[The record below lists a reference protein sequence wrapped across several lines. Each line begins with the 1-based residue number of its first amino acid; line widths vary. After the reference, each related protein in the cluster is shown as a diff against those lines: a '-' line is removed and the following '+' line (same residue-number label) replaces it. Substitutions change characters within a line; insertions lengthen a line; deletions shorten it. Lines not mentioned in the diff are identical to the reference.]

1 MERGAGEPV
10 RDKDQGAPLE
20 GVQVAET
27 HVTGNVGLTQAILH
41 LQRLNWGPVDNTRE
55 DAGSGIDLFVSAR
68 EGQRVE
74 LGRHLS
80 AQVKGGESWFKEPG
94 SSDGRSGWYFRIP
107 DRLKRLWVSQ
117 PIPHLVVLC
126 NLETETS
133 YWVHVTNDA
142 VISTGKH
149 WKILVP
155 ADQKIDED
163 ARGALEAVA
172 ASAAI
177 HASGFAGSA
186 WAPPPH
192 LGDPDR
198 WRCAL
203 VAPRLVAPH
212 PNLGHRGGLT
222 AVQGVALIVAAR
234 AHDYF
239 QYAETHKDV
248 PSLTDAAQHDSR
260 EWRFVWA
267 LHAWYTERDLAP
279 LTRALSESEASHEL
293 AVATVATANA
303 LIEQEEL
310 RDAQGLLDESL
321 ANALLANDIDRCWL
335 LVQKARVVGDMG
347 RGDEAVAAAV
357 DAYDRLRDARS
368 IPATAIRAAA
378 VALWWRFA
386 GAWTWSVPE
395 ASGEATTTGEGSL
408 DGPGHSQAPIAF
420 DDLIVGIDTHAAWW
434 RAQMASGALS
444 HYLRDDFLHWA
455 QAHIN
460 RVGMYDQTRVGLQ
473 AATRTASYAGDA
485 GSAAGFACDLA
496 RYDMIV
502 ATTEEETYHA
512 LNELRRVGDED
523 AIKHA
528 VTHVWQQGPL
538 GALKQLARD
547 LLDERRWSRSSC
559 LANLRVWAAGADLFD
574 EADANEAITFCLGAF
589 GDSKHPFSARAR
601 AGFHLRDELIEAIAS
616 ILPAASAGTQ
626 AEVAEWFMEVCREEP
641 LDGLREMSAPKL
653 LSALRWAEVPGD
665 IRQSWLEWA
674 AARDEGDYI
683 ATLLLARLSNTMET
697 ATEVLLER
705 AQAGNLMAL
714 IRAWPEGREV
724 PPDIATPLIERLSQ
738 HLDKRRAEMEAYTY
752 TWEGVDRAAHLAW
765 LNVHCPQA
773 ADWDVLVRFLIS
785 PAVAASDKTGTCRYL
800 ASPDVKIPEGTQRA
814 LADAREALEV
824 GSYGFFGADDG
835 SLRSAGFALGHKL
848 GAVKSDR
855 FGSEVVKLAASRSPS
870 DRMVAIRIVRDI
882 PQSVV
887 SPHLLVALL
896 GDDDSRVA
904 MAAASGLSLRAS
916 QTPNDL
922 VLEEA
927 LISALRAPGA
937 ALAQIA
943 LGWVERNSELRPN
956 VIDAIRECTKHA
968 SAQVRRGAT
977 KVMAN
982 LPQAAPET

>member
-1 MERGAGEPV
+1 V
-10 RDKDQGAPLE
+10 D

-41 LQRLNWGPVDNTRE
+41 FQRLNWGPVDNTRE

-68 EGQRVE
+68 DAQRME

-80 AQVKGGESWFKEPG
+80 AQVKGGDSWFDEPG
-94 SSDGRSGWYFRIP
+94 SSEGRSGWYFRIP
-107 DRLKRLWVSQ
+107 DRLKKLWVSQ

-126 NLETETS
+126 NLETEIS
-133 YWVHVTNDA
+133 YWVQVTNDA

-163 ARGALEAVA
+163 SRGALEAVA

-186 WAPPPH
+186 WAPPAH
-192 LGDPDR
+192 LSDSDR

-203 VAPRLVAPH
+203 IAPRLVAPH

-239 QYAETHKDV
+239 QFAEAHDDV

-267 LHAWYTERDLAP
+267 LHAWYTKRDLEP
-279 LTRALSESEASHEL
+279 LTRALGESETSHEL
-293 AVATVATANA
+293 AATTVATANA

-310 RDAQGLLDESL
+310 LGAQRLLEESL
-321 ANALLANDIDRCWL
+321 ANALLDKDIDRCWL
-335 LVQKARVVGDMG
+335 LVQKARVVGEMG
-347 RGDEAVAAAV
+347 RSDEAVAAAV

-368 IPATAIRAAA
+368 IPGTAIRAAA

-386 GAWTWSVPE
+386 GAWTWSAPE
-395 ASGEATTTGEGSL
+395 GSDEAATRGEGNP
-408 DGPGHSQAPIAF
+408 DGGRRSQVPIAF
-420 DDLIVGIDTHAAWW
+420 DDLIVGVDTHAAWW

-444 HYLRDDFLHWA
+444 HYLRENFLEWT

-460 RVGMYDQTRVGLQ
+460 RVGMYDETRVGLQ
-473 AATRTASYAGDA
+473 AATRTASYAGDS

-502 ATTEEETYHA
+502 ATTDEDTYRA
-512 LNELRRVGDED
+512 LNELRRLGDKD
-523 AIKHA
+523 AVQHA
-528 VTHVWQQGPL
+528 VTHVWQRGPL

-559 LANLRVWAAGADLFD
+559 LVNLRVWAAGADLLD
-574 EADANEAITFCLGAF
+574 EADADDAIAFCLGAF

-601 AGFHLRDELIEAIAS
+601 GGFHLKDELIEAIAS
-616 ILPAASAGTQ
+616 ILPAASARAQ
-626 AEVAEWFMEVCREEP
+626 AEVAEWFMDVCCGEP
-641 LDGLREMSAPKL
+641 IDGLREMSAPKL
-653 LSALRWAEVPGD
+653 LSAFRWADVPD
-665 IRQSWLEWA
+665 EIRRSWLKWA
-674 AARDEGDYI
+674 AARDEADYV
-683 ATLLLARLSNTMET
+683 ATVLLAGLSDTMET
-697 ATEVLLER
+697 ATEALLER

-714 IRAWPEGREV
+714 IRAWPEEREV
-724 PPDIATPLIERLSQ
+724 PPEIATPLIERLSR

-765 LNVHCPQA
+765 LNVHCPQT
-773 ADWDVLVRFLIS
+773 ADWDVLVRFLVS
-785 PAVAASDKTGTCRYL
+785 PAVAASDKTRTCRYL
-800 ASPDVKIPEGTQRA
+800 ASPDVEIPERTRRA

-824 GSYGFFGADDG
+824 GSDSFFGADDG
-835 SLRSAGFALGHKL
+835 SLRSAGLALRHKL

-855 FGSEVVKLAASRSPS
+855 VGPEVVRLAASRSAS
-870 DRMVAIRIVRDI
+870 DRMVTARTVRDVPHAAI
-882 PQSVV
+882 

-896 GDDDSRVA
+896 GDDDSGVA
-904 MAAASGLSLRAS
+904 MAAASGLARRAS
-916 QTPNDL
+916 QTPDDL
-922 VLEEA
+922 VLQEA

-937 ALAQIA
+937 ALAQVA
-943 LGWVERNSELRPN
+943 LGWVERNSELPAN
-956 VIDAIRECTKHA
+956 VIDVIRECTKHA
-968 SAQVRRGAT
+968 SAEVRRRAAA
-977 KVMAN
+977 VMAD
-982 LPQAAPET
+982 LPQAAPDTAAMGSRG